1 MQLMSAARIAEL
13 QAQIKA
19 ANDAQETL
27 KLAHRYIDWIAN
39 DAHNKRMV
47 ALPDE
52 SYWRE
57 TIGKFFD
64 AVAKA
69 DKQFAASRAKAVAET
84 AKNDADDTQAS
95 IDDNDADDTINM
107 SAAPDPV
114 VSDID
119 TASTTPYQYQ

>member
-1 MQLMSAARIAEL
+1 MQLMSASRIAEL

-69 DKQFAASRAKAVAET
+69 DKQFTANRAKAVAET
-84 AKNDADDTQAS
+84 NNNDADDMQVN
-95 IDDNDADDTINM
+95 NDADDVINM

-114 VSDID
+114 AADINTTYASDQQ
-119 TASTTPYQYQ
+119 YQYQ